1 MGFAELLEEAG
12 GFGRYQWLHVTL
24 ISLPGLMMASQN
36 LLNNFVSGSPPPLQP
51 TDQSQQPIQPV
62 PLPVDEKQL
71 LRAFIPMDSSGSRLD
86 RCRRFVE
93 PQWQL
98 LAANSSANVS
108 QIPTEGCL
116 DGWAYDR
123 SEFLSTTVSEM
134 IQTIYMGG
142 VLTGA
147 IVYGGLSDRY
157 GRRSVLIWSYLQLG
171 VLGCSSAFS
180 PSYSTYCAFRFLSGM
195 AVSGVIL
202 NGVSLSTMIL
212 AGLAYWLRDW
222 RKLQLVVCLPQF
234 LFFSYSWSVPF
245 KIKASAPVPVL
256 LLLLITKRHWAGS
269 GPHLADDLARIRQT
283 DSVRCPNAHRPE
295 TGSDPQNG
303 SAADMGQHW
312 SSSVSIWFSTFQI
325 RYGPTFQMRYGS
337 AYQTRYGC
345 LPDYCQLQVLPYLRH
360 LNTLNLA
367 NIGYI

>member
-36 LLNNFVSGSPPPLQP
+36 LLNNFVSGSPAHHCSLP
-51 TDQSQQPIQPV
+51 TNHSSRYNLSHYQ
-62 PLPVDEKQL
+62 VDEKQL

-123 SEFLSTTVSEM
+123 SEFLCTTVSE
-134 IQTIYMGG
+134 
-142 VLTGA
+142 
-147 IVYGGLSDRY
+147 
-157 GRRSVLIWSYLQLG
+157 
-171 VLGCSSAFS
+171 
-180 PSYSTYCAFRFLSGM
+180 
-195 AVSGVIL
+195 
-202 NGVSLSTMIL
+202 
-212 AGLAYWLRDW
+212 
-222 RKLQLVVCLPQF
+222 
-234 LFFSYSWSVPF
+234 
-245 KIKASAPVPVL
+245 
-256 LLLLITKRHWAGS
+256 ITKRHWAGS

-325 RYGPTFQMRYGS
+325 LYGPAFQMRYGS